1 MIGGYGI
8 GTESLEEQVKKYFPD
23 IRTLRMDK
31 DTTSRKGSH
40 GEIIRKFR
48 EGEADLLI
56 GTQMIVKGHDFPR
69 VTVVGNIL
77 ADLSLFD
84 GDYESSERT
93 FDLLTQ
99 AAGRAGRDELPGQ
112 VVIQTYQPEHYA
124 IDAAA
129 KQDYKSFY
137 DYEMSYRRLLHYP
150 PVYELMCVCLSS
162 ENEAMLIHVSEELA
176 KAVRKLGDEDID
188 IIGPSEAYIY
198 RINNVYRRV
207 IYIKSE
213 FYVKLTEV
221 AGIIQK
227 MFDEQTENANN
238 IDIQFDFNPMR
249 II

>member
-8 GTESLEEQVKKYFPD
+8 GTESLEEQVKRYFPD

-31 DTTSRKGSH
+31 DTTSKKGSH
-40 GEIIRKFR
+40 GEIIKKFR

-137 DYEMSYRRLLHYP
+137 EYEMSYRRLLHYP
-150 PVYELMCVCLSS
+150 PVYELMCVCISS
-162 ENEAMLIHVSEELA
+162 EKEMPLIELSEELA
-176 KAVRKLGDEDID
+176 KKVREEMDVDVV
-188 IIGPSEAYIY
+188 GPAEAYIY

-207 IYIKSE
+207 IYIKSDV
-213 FYVKLTEV
+213 YNKLTEA
-221 AGIIQK
+221 AGILQK
-227 MFDEQTENANN
+227 EFDTKTENAGD